1 VAGFVLAQLRA
12 LGGHSTHVEC
22 FVLLN
27 KELASQLGFQ
37 FTQANIDT
45 GVIFKT
51 KIRDG
56 WG

>member
-1 VAGFVLAQLRA
+1 MAGFVLAQLRA